1 MGRKSK
7 SAAHPLFRSRSWV
20 YALHHEPQKESNQ
33 KARWLAPGQA
43 LQNSWQ
49 TDSSELLARWSS
61 QYRLHGML
69 SHAGSA
75 ASEQTALSTPRAAD
89 SAQPVVVWLSHQGV
103 RVVFQSTP
111 AGPTA
116 LQPTWPAD
124 FAQQLAQWTPLHRLQ
139 HVPQQPSGIS
149 RRQGTLQ
156 QTPAAP
162 DCSKKKNGRR
172 QS

>member
-1 MGRKSK
+1 MSRIQAFVTGRNGEL
-7 SAAHPLFRSRSWV
+7 ANCRLFLIQGRFMLR
-20 YALHHEPQKESNQ
+20 HHEPQEESNQ

-43 LQNSWQ
+43 LQNSRQ

-103 RVVFQSTP
+103 RVVFQS
-111 AGPTA
+111 ASSGPTA
-116 LQPTWPAD
+116 LQPAWAPD
-124 FAQQLAQWTPLHRLQ
+124 FAQQLAQRTPLHRLQ
-139 HVPQQPSGIS
+139 HVP
-149 RRQGTLQ
+149 
-156 QTPAAP
+156 
-162 DCSKKKNGRR
+162 
-172 QS
+172 